1 MKKKHISQVIMYA
14 ELGLISL
21 IVLFPILLI
30 VLTSFNV
37 GDSIAGTSLIPKEL
51 TLDNYVG
58 LFRETDFIHWF
69 FNTLKIAVLNAI
81 VSVAV
86 ILINSWI
93 LSRFQFRGK
102 KAYLMS
108 LLLLSMFP
116 TFLSMTAIYVLF
128 LNFGLIGKP
137 VSLIIIYVAG
147 AIPYNTWLVKG
158 YMDGIP
164 RELDEAAYIDG
175 CGRFQ
180 SFFKVVLPMSKPII
194 TYCAVSQFMMPW
206 MDYIL
211 PNILLSKAESKTL
224 AVGLYDMIA
233 RTEEA
238 KFTVF
243 SAGSVIVGIVIS
255 ALFIVFQNFIVT
267 GISSGAN
274 KG

>member
-1 MKKKHISQVIMYA
+1 MKRKNVSLIVMYA
-14 ELGLISL
+14 ELILISI
-21 IVLFPILLI
+21 IVLIPITLI

-37 GDSIAGTSLIPKEL
+37 GDNIAGTSLIPTEF
-51 TLDNYVG
+51 TLNNYVR
-58 LFRETDFIHWF
+58 LIKETNFITWF
-69 FNTLKIAVLNAI
+69 FNTLQIAVLNAV
-81 VSVAV
+81 VSVAI

-128 LNFGLIGKP
+128 FSFGLIGKP
-137 VSLIIIYVAG
+137 ISLILIYVAG

-175 CGRFQ
+175 CGRFR
-180 SFFKVVLPMSKPII
+180 SFFEVLLPMSKPII

-233 RTEEA
+233 RSEDA
-238 KFTVF
+238 KFTIF
-243 SAGSVIVGIVIS
+243 AAGSVIVGIVIS
-255 ALFIVFQNFIVT
+255 VLFIVFQNFIVT
-267 GISSGAN
+267 GISSGAS